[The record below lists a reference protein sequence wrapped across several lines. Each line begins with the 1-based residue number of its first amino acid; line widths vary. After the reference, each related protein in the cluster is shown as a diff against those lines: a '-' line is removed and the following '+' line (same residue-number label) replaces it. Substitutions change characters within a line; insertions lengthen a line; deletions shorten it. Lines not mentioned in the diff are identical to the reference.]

1 MSMLVSLFKG
11 YFEGDAEIMQNQR
24 EYDQEKLKI
33 KEESLRQ
40 TEKENRAWVKE
51 LKKLGLKSIDTKYNN
66 LNQGII
72 DGKLTLKEGI
82 NLEKAQASEKAG
94 VLLGTP
100 FSSDISNLVNVIDK
114 TSEFNSVFGDLKFR
128 NKANGNFNDA
138 SAYLAEV
145 SALGETENYKQTLQ
159 NLKTTNKPM
168 YLNFMSSIDRNIMT
182 INNKYFESDPTG
194 TTMFDVKYFPGINNI
209 LKHKIYKNFKLT

>member
-128 NKANGNFNDA
+128 NKAN
-138 SAYLAEV
+138 
-145 SALGETENYKQTLQ
+145 
-159 NLKTTNKPM
+159 
-168 YLNFMSSIDRNIMT
+168 
-182 INNKYFESDPTG
+182 
-194 TTMFDVKYFPGINNI
+194 
-209 LKHKIYKNFKLT
+209 H